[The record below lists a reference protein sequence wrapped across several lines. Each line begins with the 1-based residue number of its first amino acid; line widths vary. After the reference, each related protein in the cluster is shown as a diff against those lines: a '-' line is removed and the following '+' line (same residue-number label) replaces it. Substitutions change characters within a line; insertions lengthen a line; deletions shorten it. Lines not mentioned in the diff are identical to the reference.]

1 MWLLPSSR
9 MLLLSWLCK
18 LGLQTLSLHCWSG
31 QSRLSESF
39 CLLPLHL
46 IDLRR
51 WHPNSSTG
59 ASTRIWIWDKQAIP
73 YQAICLF
80 LKKTYQDTQSRAPAY
95 ILYLNHDHKDVVV
108 AIRGLSCE
116 YAVLLDNKLRETKF
130 DGGRICAQ
138 RAVEDE
144 ECKVLKEL
152 VVKYPSF
159 TCWTFWCSYNVG
171 FVSGSSSG

>member
-1 MWLLPSSR
+1 M
-9 MLLLSWLCK
+9 
-18 LGLQTLSLHCWSG
+18 
-31 QSRLSESF
+31 
-39 CLLPLHL
+39 
-46 IDLRR
+46 
-51 WHPNSSTG
+51 G